1 MKKFVLLLFFLL
13 SISSN
18 SLGFI
23 RDSEI
28 ENLIK
33 EIVEPIADAAG
44 QKKENLE
51 IFIINDNQ
59 LNAFVTPGQ
68 KIFIFTGLIT
78 NSKNSNALE
87 GVIAHELGHITGRHH
102 VKIYE
107 QIEKSRA
114 ITLVGL
120 ILGTAVSAMTGDP
133 DAAAA
138 IAGGAL
144 STSTR
149 SLLSFTRAQ
158 EGSADQAGFKFLK
171 KSGKNCWKICK
182 FLTRKM
188 LIHNHIL

>member
-87 GVIAHELGHITGRHH
+87 GVIAHEIGNINGRHH

-107 QIEKSRA
+107 QIE
-114 ITLVGL
+114 
-120 ILGTAVSAMTGDP
+120 
-133 DAAAA
+133 
-138 IAGGAL
+138 
-144 STSTR
+144 
-149 SLLSFTRAQ
+149 
-158 EGSADQAGFKFLK
+158 
-171 KSGKNCWKICK
+171 
-182 FLTRKM
+182 
-188 LIHNHIL
+188 NHAY